1 MFSSLIKNL
10 SILKKFLFINLLIFI
25 FIGTLTIIYLN
36 YVQPNLIKKKTSL
49 QIEVINNTINN
60 LNRLNIEFEKNEV
73 KKFLLSTRFL
83 FQNLDRV
90 IFFNES
96 FHSTFLT
103 CVFNISVPENQTS
116 AFTISASD
124 PDGDSLTYSLSGTD
138 SALLSVSSSGV
149 VTFDTAPDYENP
161 SDSNADNVYGVTA
174 TVSDGSLTDSESFMI
189 TVTNDTSDDVT
200 TEGYDGTLVAAGP
213 VQGATICIQV
223 NTGTCTGAQ
232 FTTTS
237 AQDGTFS
244 LTVDSGTTGVLR
256 GEGGFDPVTNL
267 QFGEGDSLALGQP
280 VTDQNV
286 VISAISEIMNEYN
299 STDYDSFKTKLGIDP
314 SFMIRFDNPFSNL
327 DNAANN
333 KAAVINTQLV
343 VLGKVLEAIHTTT
356 SGSVGNRVSDA
367 IINRSTT
374 ETSLGDTTFI
384 KDLLTNYDADFSPS
398 SQQLIDLS
406 SGISAYM
413 QKINANSS
421 NSHSHFMQVGV
432 SELKT
437 LMSAVMDGTASSTE
451 LDKLVFNTIDWIN
464 DDTSWSGG
472 TITDNESNLNSMNY
486 TLTNNGSSNY
496 IVDNINPSDTEFIIY
511 VKEGDVIKFE
521 ATTAVTSGHPF
532 KMSTV
537 QNATTS
543 DSGEIGT
550 AEGWNQDTM
559 TLTVSS
565 STPETLYPYCD
576 FHSGMYSQGKIVKVS
591 SYTQS
596 NIDITSATGALQV
609 KGTVATG
616 PFKGASGYTY
626 KVYLNSQGGTEHT
639 HTFHEYPGLTFY
651 MPSDQG
657 YHGSET
663 SSSDAPFKAKSHYAG
678 DDNVSED
685 Y

>member
-1 MFSSLIKNL
+1 MNTLNRVV
-10 SILKKFLFINLLIFI
+10 LLISI
-25 FIGTLTIIYLN
+25 FVIASCGGGGGGGGSEDSYNSPPPNSAPTI
-36 YVQPNLIKKKTSL
+36 T
-49 QIEVINNTINN
+49 NTV
-60 LNRLNIEFEKNEV
+60 L
-73 KKFLLSTRFL
+73 
-83 FQNLDRV
+83 
-90 IFFNES
+90 
-96 FHSTFLT
+96 
-103 CVFNISVPENQTS
+103 NISVVENQIS
-116 AFTISASD
+116 AFTVSASD
-124 PDGDSLTYSLSGTD
+124 PDGNTITYSLTGTD
-138 SALLSVSSSGV
+138 SNLFGITMEGV
-149 VTFDTAPDYENP
+149 VTFNNAPDFENP
-161 SDSNADNVYGVTA
+161 SDSNSDNVYEITA
-174 TVSDGSLTDSESFMI
+174 NVSDGSLSDSADFMI
-189 TVTNDTSDDVT
+189 TVTNDTSDDST
-200 TEGYDGTLVAAGP
+200 TEGFNGTIAAAGP
-213 VQGATICIQV
+213 VQGATICIEV
-223 NTGTCTGAQ
+223 NAGTCTGAQ

-286 VISAISEIMNEYN
+286 VISVISEFMNEGTTTNYN
-299 STDYDSFKTKLGIDP
+299 AYKTSLGIDS

-333 KAAVINTQLV
+333 KAAVVNTQLF
-343 VLGKVLEAIHTTT
+343 VLGKVLESIHTIN
-356 SGSVGNRVSDA
+356 SGSGARFKVSNA
-367 IINRSTT
+367 ILARSGT

-384 KDLLTNYDADFSPS
+384 KDLLTNYDAEFSPS

-432 SELKT
+432 SELST
-437 LMSAVMDGTASSTE
+437 LMSAVMSGTATSTE

-464 DDTSWSGG
+464 EDTAWSGG
-472 TITDNESNLNSMNY
+472 TITDNESKLNEMFY
-486 TLTNNGSSNY
+486 TLSNNGSANY
-496 IVDNINPSDTEFIIY
+496 VVDNINPSDTEFIIY

-521 ATTAVTSGHPF
+521 AATTVTSNHPF

-537 QNATTS
+537 QNATSS

-565 STPETLYPYCD
+565 STPETIYPYCD
-576 FHSGMYSQGKIVKVS
+576 FHSGMYSRGKIVKVS
-591 SYTQS
+591 SFTQS
-596 NIDITSATGALQV
+596 NIDVTSATGALQV

-626 KVYLNSQGGTEHT
+626 KVYLNSQGGSEHT
-639 HTFHEYPGLTFY
+639 HTFHEYPGITFY
-651 MPSDQG
+651 MPADQG
-657 YHGSET
+657 YHGSES
-663 SSSDAPFKAKSHYAG
+663 SSSDTPFKAKSHYTSSSS
-678 DDNVSED
+678 DDTTSDN

>member
-1 MFSSLIKNL
+1 M
-10 SILKKFLFINLLIFI
+10 
-25 FIGTLTIIYLN
+25 
-36 YVQPNLIKKKTSL
+36 
-49 QIEVINNTINN
+49 NT
-60 LNRLNIEFEKNEV
+60 LNRV
-73 KKFLLSTRFL
+73 VLLVSF
-83 FQNLDRV
+83 FV
-90 IFFNES
+90 IASCGGGGGGGGYGDSYTPPAQTNGAP
-96 FHSTFLT
+96 TIT
-103 CVFNISVPENQTS
+103 NTVFNISVQENQTS

-138 SALLSVSSSGV
+138 SALFSVSSSGV
-149 VTFDTAPDYENP
+149 VTFNTAPDYENP
-161 SDSNADNVYGVTA
+161 SDSNSDNVYGVTA

-213 VQGATICIQV
+213 VQGATVCIQV

-244 LTVDSGTTGVLR
+244 LTVDSGTSGVLR

-267 QFGEGDSLALGQP
+267 QFGEGDSFALGQP

-299 STDYDSFKTKLGIDP
+299 STDYDAFKTKLGIDP

-367 IINRSTT
+367 IINKSTT

-421 NSHSHFMQVGV
+421 NSHSHFMQVGM
-432 SELKT
+432 SELST
-437 LMSAVMDGTASSTE
+437 LMSAVMSGTASSTE

-464 DDTSWSGG
+464 DDTSWNGG
-472 TITDNESNLNSMNY
+472 TITDNESNLNEMNY
-486 TLTNNGSSNY
+486 TLSNNGSSNY
-496 IVDNINPSDTEFIIY
+496 VVDNINPSNTEFIIY

-537 QNATTS
+537 QNATSS
-543 DSGEIGT
+543 DSGQIGA

-591 SYTQS
+591 SYTQA
-596 NIDITSATGALQV
+596 NIDITSVTSALQV

-626 KVYLNSQGGTEHT
+626 KVYLNSQGGSEHT

-651 MPSDQG
+651 MPADQG

-663 SSSDAPFKAKSHYAG
+663 SSTDTPFKAKSHYATTG
-678 DDNVSED
+678 DDSISD
-685 Y
+685 GY

>member
-1 MFSSLIKNL
+1 M
-10 SILKKFLFINLLIFI
+10 
-25 FIGTLTIIYLN
+25 
-36 YVQPNLIKKKTSL
+36 
-49 QIEVINNTINN
+49 NT
-60 LNRLNIEFEKNEV
+60 LNRV
-73 KKFLLSTRFL
+73 VLLVSF
-83 FQNLDRV
+83 FV
-90 IFFNES
+90 IASCGGGGGGGGSEDSYTPPAQTNGAP
-96 FHSTFLT
+96 TIT
-103 CVFNISVPENQTS
+103 NTVFNISVQENQTS

-124 PDGDSLTYSLSGTD
+124 PDGDSLTYSLSGSD

-149 VTFDTAPDYENP
+149 VTFNTAPDYENP
-161 SDSNADNVYGVTA
+161 SDSNADNVYEVTA
-174 TVSDGSLTDSESFMI
+174 TVSDGSLTDSESFMV

-213 VQGATICIQV
+213 VQGATVCIQV

-286 VISAISEIMNEYN
+286 IISAISEIMNEYN

-343 VLGKVLEAIHTTT
+343 VLNKVLEAIHTIS
-356 SGSVGNRVSDA
+356 SGSVGNRVADA
-367 IINRSTT
+367 IVGRSTT

-384 KDLLTNYDADFSPS
+384 KDLLTNYDTEFTPS

-413 QKINANSS
+413 QKINADSS
-421 NSHSHFMQVGV
+421 NSHSHFLQVGL
-432 SELKT
+432 SELSS
-437 LMSAVMDGTASSTE
+437 LMSAVMSGTATSTE

-464 DDTSWSGG
+464 EDTAWSGG
-472 TITDNESNLNSMNY
+472 TITDNESNLNEMNY
-486 TLTNNGSSNY
+486 TLSNNGSSNY
-496 IVDNINPSDTEFIIY
+496 VVDNINPSDTEFIIY

-537 QNATTS
+537 QNATSS
-543 DSGEIGT
+543 DSGQIGT
-550 AEGWNQDTM
+550 SEGWNQDTM

-591 SYTQS
+591 SYTQA
-596 NIDITSATGALQV
+596 NIDITSVTGALQV

-626 KVYLNSQGGTEHT
+626 KVYLNSQGGSEHT
-639 HTFHEYPGLTFY
+639 HTFHEYPGITFY
-651 MPSDQG
+651 MPADQG
-657 YHGSET
+657 YHGSES
-663 SSSDAPFKAKSHYAG
+663 SSSDTPFKAKSHYTSSSS
-678 DDNVSED
+678 DDTTSDN

>member
-1 MFSSLIKNL
+1 M
-10 SILKKFLFINLLIFI
+10 
-25 FIGTLTIIYLN
+25 
-36 YVQPNLIKKKTSL
+36 
-49 QIEVINNTINN
+49 NT
-60 LNRLNIEFEKNEV
+60 LNRV
-73 KKFLLSTRFL
+73 VLLVSF
-83 FQNLDRV
+83 FV
-90 IFFNES
+90 IASCGGGGGGGGYEDPYTPPAQTNGAP
-96 FHSTFLT
+96 TIT
-103 CVFNISVPENQTS
+103 NTVFNISVQENQTS

-138 SALLSVSSSGV
+138 SALFSVSSSGV
-149 VTFDTAPDYENP
+149 VTFNTAPDYENP
-161 SDSNADNVYGVTA
+161 SDSNSDNVYGVTA

-213 VQGATICIQV
+213 VQGATVCIQV

-267 QFGEGDSLALGQP
+267 QFGEGDSFALGQP

-299 STDYDSFKTKLGIDP
+299 STDYDAFKTKLGIDP

-367 IINRSTT
+367 IINKSTT

-421 NSHSHFMQVGV
+421 NSHSHFMQVGM
-432 SELKT
+432 SELST
-437 LMSAVMDGTASSTE
+437 LMSAVMSGTASSTE

-464 DDTSWSGG
+464 DDTSWNGG
-472 TITDNESNLNSMNY
+472 TITDNESNLNEMNY
-486 TLTNNGSSNY
+486 TLSNNGSSNY
-496 IVDNINPSDTEFIIY
+496 VVDNINPSNTEFIIY

-537 QNATTS
+537 QNATSS
-543 DSGEIGT
+543 DSGQIGA

-591 SYTQS
+591 SYTQA
-596 NIDITSATGALQV
+596 NIDITSVTSALQV

-626 KVYLNSQGGTEHT
+626 KVYLNSQGGSEHT

-651 MPSDQG
+651 MPADQG

-663 SSSDAPFKAKSHYAG
+663 SSTDTPFKAKSHYATTG
-678 DDNVSED
+678 DDSISD
-685 Y
+685 GY

>member
-1 MFSSLIKNL
+1 MNTLNRVVL
-10 SILKKFLFINLLIFI
+10 LTSIFVIASC
-25 FIGTLTIIYLN
+25 GGGGGGGGGDDYT
-36 YVQPNLIKKKTSL
+36 PPPTSNTGPE
-49 QIEVINNTINN
+49 ITNNT
-60 LNRLNIEFEKNEV
+60 
-73 KKFLLSTRFL
+73 
-83 FQNLDRV
+83 
-90 IFFNES
+90 
-96 FHSTFLT
+96 
-103 CVFNISVPENQTS
+103 FNISVQENQTS
-116 AFTISASD
+116 AFQILARD
-124 PDGDSLTYSLSGTD
+124 YDGDTLTYSLTGTD
-138 SALLSVSSSGV
+138 SALMSVSNSGT
-149 VTFDTAPDYENP
+149 VTFNSAPDFENP
-161 SDSNADNVYGVTA
+161 SDANADNVYLVTA
-174 TVSDGSLTDSESFMI
+174 NVSDGSASTSADFSV
-189 TVTNDTSDDVT
+189 TVTNDPSDDT
-200 TEGYDGTLVAAGP
+200 PSSSSFDGTFVAAGP
-213 VQGATICIQV
+213 VQGATVCIQI
-223 NTGTCTGAQ
+223 NTGNCTGAE

-286 VISAISEIMNEYN
+286 VISAISQLMNEDN
-299 STDYDSFKTKLGIDP
+299 STDYDTFKTKLGIDT
-314 SFMIRFDNPFSNL
+314 SFMVRFDNPFSNL
-327 DNAANN
+327 NNTANN
-333 KAAVINTQLV
+333 KAAVVNTQLV
-343 VLGKVLEAIHTTT
+343 VLSEILENIHTIST
-356 SGSVGNRVSDA
+356 GSIGNKVADA
-367 IINRSTT
+367 ITGKSTT

-384 KDLLTNYDADFSPS
+384 KDLLTNYDSDFSPS

-406 SGISAYM
+406 SGISAFM

-421 NSHSHFMQVGV
+421 NNSHSHFMQVGV

-437 LMSAVMDGTASSTE
+437 LMNSVMDGTASSTE

-464 DDTSWSGG
+464 NDTAWSGG
-472 TITDNESNLNSMNY
+472 TISDNESYLNLMTYS
-486 TLTNNGSSNY
+486 LSNNGSVNY
-496 IVDNINPSDTEFIIY
+496 VVDNVNPSNTEFIIY

-521 ATTAVTSGHPF
+521 ASNSVTSGHPF

-537 QNATTS
+537 QNATST
-543 DSGEIGT
+543 DSGQIGT
-550 AEGWNQDTM
+550 SEGWNQDTM

-591 SYTQS
+591 SYTQAD
-596 NIDITSATGALQV
+596 IDITNVSSALQV

-626 KVYLNSQGGTEHT
+626 KVYLSSQGGSEHT

-651 MPSDQG
+651 MPADQG

-663 SSSDAPFKAKSHYAG
+663 SSTDSPFKAKSHYATTG
-678 DDNVSED
+678 DDGISDD

>member
-1 MFSSLIKNL
+1 MNTLNRVVLLSS
-10 SILKKFLFINLLIFI
+10 IFI
-25 FIGTLTIIYLN
+25 IASCGGGGGGGGGSDYSPPPTPSNSAPTITN
-36 YVQPNLIKKKTSL
+36 S
-49 QIEVINNTINN
+49 
-60 LNRLNIEFEKNEV
+60 
-73 KKFLLSTRFL
+73 
-83 FQNLDRV
+83 
-90 IFFNES
+90 
-96 FHSTFLT
+96 
-103 CVFNISVPENQTS
+103 VFSISVQENQTS

-124 PDGDSLTYSLSGTD
+124 PDGDSLTYSISGTD
-138 SALLSVSSSGV
+138 SALLSVSTSGV
-149 VTFDTAPDYENP
+149 VTFNSAPDFENP
-161 SDSNADNVYGVTA
+161 SDSNADNIYMITA
-174 TVSDGSLTDSESFMI
+174 TVSDGSLTDSEDFTV
-189 TVTNDTSDDVT
+189 TVTNDTSDDAPT
-200 TEGYDGTLVAAGP
+200 STSFDGTLVASGP
-213 VQGATICIQV
+213 VQGATVCIQV
-223 NTGTCTGAQ
+223 NTGTCTGAEL
-232 FTTTS
+232 TTTS

-280 VTDQNV
+280 VTDQNI
-286 VISAISEIMNEYN
+286 VISPISEIMNEDN
-299 STDYDSFKTKLGIDP
+299 NTDYDTFKSKLGIDP

-327 DNAANN
+327 DNAASN
-333 KAAVINTQLV
+333 KAAVVNTQLV

-356 SGSVGNRVSDA
+356 TGSVGNRVADA
-367 IINRSTT
+367 ITGRSTA

-384 KDLLTNYDADFSPS
+384 KDLLTNYDTDFSPS

-432 SELKT
+432 SELAV
-437 LMSAVMDGTASSTE
+437 LMDSVMDGTASSTE

-464 DDTSWSGG
+464 DDTAWSGG
-472 TITDNESNLNSMNY
+472 TITDNESYLNVMTYS
-486 TLTNNGSSNY
+486 LSNNGSSNY
-496 IVDNINPSDTEFIIY
+496 IVDSINPSNTEFIIY
-511 VKEGDVIKFE
+511 VKEGDVIEFE
-521 ATTAVTSGHPF
+521 ASSSVTSGHPF

-537 QNATTS
+537 QNATST
-543 DSGEIGT
+543 DSGQIGT
-550 AEGWNQDTM
+550 SEGWNQDTM

-565 STPETLYPYCD
+565 ATPDTLYPYCD

-596 NIDITSATGALQV
+596 DLDITNASGALQV

-626 KVYLNSQGGTEHT
+626 KVYLNSQGGSEHT

-651 MPSDQG
+651 MPADQG

-663 SSSDAPFKAKSHYAG
+663 SSIDTPFKAKSHYATSGGG
-678 DDNVSED
+678 DIGDG

>member
-1 MFSSLIKNL
+1 MNTLNRVALLVSIFVIASCGGGGGGGSSEDPYTPPAPSN
-10 SILKKFLFINLLIFI
+10 SAP
-25 FIGTLTIIYLN
+25 TI
-36 YVQPNLIKKKTSL
+36 T
-49 QIEVINNTINN
+49 NTI
-60 LNRLNIEFEKNEV
+60 
-73 KKFLLSTRFL
+73 
-83 FQNLDRV
+83 
-90 IFFNES
+90 
-96 FHSTFLT
+96 
-103 CVFNISVPENQTS
+103 FNISVAENQTS

-124 PDGDSLTYSLSGTD
+124 SDGDTLTFSLSGSD
-138 SALLSVSSSGV
+138 SALMSVSSSGV
-149 VTFDTAPDYENP
+149 VTFNTAPDYENP
-161 SDSNADNVYGVTA
+161 SDSNADNIYEVTA
-174 TVSDGSLTDSESFMI
+174 TVSDGSLTDSENFMI
-189 TVTNDTSDDVT
+189 TVTNDTSDDAS
-200 TEGYDGTLVAAGP
+200 TEGFNGTLVAAGP
-213 VQGATICIQV
+213 VQGATVCIQV
-223 NTGTCTGAQ
+223 NTGNCTGAQ
-232 FTTTS
+232 YTTTT

-286 VISAISEIMNEYN
+286 VISTISEIMNEDN
-299 STDYDSFKTKLGIDP
+299 STDYDTFKTKLGIDS

-343 VLGKVLEAIHTTT
+343 VLSEVLEDIHTI
-356 SGSVGNRVSDA
+356 SNGSIGNRVADA
-367 IINRSTT
+367 IVGRSTT

-384 KDLLTNYDADFSPS
+384 KDLLTNYDTEFTPS

-421 NSHSHFMQVGV
+421 NSHSHFLQVGV
-432 SELKT
+432 SELSN
-437 LMSAVMDGTASSTE
+437 LMSAVMNGTATSTE

-472 TITDNESNLNSMNY
+472 TITDNESNLNAMNY
-486 TLTNNGSSNY
+486 TLSNNGSSNY
-496 IVDNINPSDTEFIIY
+496 VVDNINPSNTEFIIY

-591 SYTQS
+591 SYTQA
-596 NIDITSATGALQV
+596 NIDITSVTSALQV
-609 KGTVATG
+609 KGTIATG

-626 KVYLNSQGGTEHT
+626 KVYLNSQGGSEHT

-651 MPSDQG
+651 MPADQG

-663 SSSDAPFKAKSHYAG
+663 SSTDTPFKAKSHYATSG
-678 DDNVSED
+678 DDSISDD

>member
-1 MFSSLIKNL
+1 M
-10 SILKKFLFINLLIFI
+10 
-25 FIGTLTIIYLN
+25 
-36 YVQPNLIKKKTSL
+36 
-49 QIEVINNTINN
+49 NT
-60 LNRLNIEFEKNEV
+60 LNRV
-73 KKFLLSTRFL
+73 VLLVSF
-83 FQNLDRV
+83 FV
-90 IFFNES
+90 IASCGGGGGGGGYGDSYTPPAQTNGAP
-96 FHSTFLT
+96 TIT
-103 CVFNISVPENQTS
+103 NTVFNISVQENQTS

-149 VTFDTAPDYENP
+149 VTFNTAPDYENP
-161 SDSNADNVYGVTA
+161 SDSNSDNVYGVTA

-213 VQGATICIQV
+213 VQGATVCIQV

-237 AQDGTFS
+237 TQDGTFS

-267 QFGEGDSLALGQP
+267 QFDEGDSFALGQP

-299 STDYDSFKTKLGIDP
+299 STDYDAFKTKLGIDP

-367 IINRSTT
+367 IINKSTT

-421 NSHSHFMQVGV
+421 NSHSHFMQVGM
-432 SELKT
+432 SELST
-437 LMSAVMDGTASSTE
+437 LMSAVMSGTASSTE

-464 DDTSWSGG
+464 DDTSWNGG
-472 TITDNESNLNSMNY
+472 TITDNESNLNEMNY
-486 TLTNNGSSNY
+486 TLSNNGTSNY
-496 IVDNINPSDTEFIIY
+496 VVDNINPSNTEFIIY

-537 QNATTS
+537 QNATSS
-543 DSGEIGT
+543 DSGQIGA

-591 SYTQS
+591 SYTQA
-596 NIDITSATGALQV
+596 NIDITSVTSALQV

-626 KVYLNSQGGTEHT
+626 KVYLNSQGGSEHT

-651 MPSDQG
+651 MPADQG

-663 SSSDAPFKAKSHYAG
+663 SLSLIHI
-678 DDNVSED
+678 
-685 Y
+685 

>member
-1 MFSSLIKNL
+1 M
-10 SILKKFLFINLLIFI
+10 
-25 FIGTLTIIYLN
+25 
-36 YVQPNLIKKKTSL
+36 
-49 QIEVINNTINN
+49 NT
-60 LNRLNIEFEKNEV
+60 LNRV
-73 KKFLLSTRFL
+73 VLLTSF
-83 FQNLDRV
+83 FV
-90 IFFNES
+90 IASCGGGGGGGGGSEDPYSPPAPTNS
-96 FHSTFLT
+96 APTIT
-103 CVFNISVPENQTS
+103 NTVFNISVAENQTS

-124 PDGDSLTYSLSGTD
+124 SDGDTLTYSLSGTD
-138 SALLSVSSSGV
+138 SALMSVSSSGV
-149 VTFDTAPDYENP
+149 VTFDTAPDFENP
-161 SDSNADNVYGVTA
+161 SDSNADNVYEVTA
-174 TVSDGSLTDSESFMI
+174 TVSDGSLTDSENFMV

-200 TEGYDGTLVAAGP
+200 TEGFNGTLIAAGP

-223 NTGTCTGAQ
+223 NTGNCTGAQ
-232 FTTTS
+232 FTTTT

-267 QFGEGDSLALGQP
+267 QFSEGDSLALGQP
-280 VTDQNV
+280 VTDQSV
-286 VISAISEIMNEYN
+286 VISAISQLMNEDN

-343 VLGKVLEAIHTTT
+343 VLGEILEEIHTVST
-356 SGSVGNRVSDA
+356 GSLGNRVADA
-367 IINRSTT
+367 IIGRSTT

-384 KDLLTNYDADFSPS
+384 KDLLTNYDTEFTPS

-406 SGISAYM
+406 SGISAYL

-421 NSHSHFMQVGV
+421 NSHSHFLQVGV

-437 LMSAVMDGTASSTE
+437 LMSAVMDGTASSNE

-472 TITDNESNLNSMNY
+472 TITDNETNLNAMNY

-537 QNATTS
+537 QNATST

-565 STPETLYPYCD
+565 STPDTLYPYCD

-591 SYTQS
+591 SYTQA
-596 NIDITSATGALQV
+596 NIDITSVTSALQV

-626 KVYLNSQGGTEHT
+626 KVYLNSQGGSEHT

-651 MPSDQG
+651 MPADQG

-663 SSSDAPFKAKSHYAG
+663 SSTDTPFKAKSHYSTTG
-678 DDNVSED
+678 DDSISDD

>member
-1 MFSSLIKNL
+1 M
-10 SILKKFLFINLLIFI
+10 
-25 FIGTLTIIYLN
+25 
-36 YVQPNLIKKKTSL
+36 
-49 QIEVINNTINN
+49 NT
-60 LNRLNIEFEKNEV
+60 LNRV
-73 KKFLLSTRFL
+73 VLLVSF
-83 FQNLDRV
+83 FV
-90 IFFNES
+90 IASCGGGGGGGGSEDSYTPPAQTNS
-96 FHSTFLT
+96 APTIT
-103 CVFNISVPENQTS
+103 NTVFNISVQENQTS

-149 VTFDTAPDYENP
+149 VTFNTAPDYENP

-286 VISAISEIMNEYN
+286 VISVISEFMNEGTTSN
-299 STDYDSFKTKLGIDP
+299 YDAYKTSLGIDP
-314 SFMIRFDNPFSNL
+314 SFMIRFDNPFSDLN
-327 DNAANN
+327 NAANN
-333 KAAVINTQLV
+333 KAAVVNTQLF
-343 VLGKVLEAIHTTT
+343 VLGKVLESIHTID
-356 SGSVGNRVSDA
+356 SGSGARFKVSNA
-367 IINRSTT
+367 ILARSGT

-384 KDLLTNYDADFSPS
+384 KDLLTNYDTEFSPS

-421 NSHSHFMQVGV
+421 NSHSHFLQVGV
-432 SELKT
+432 SELSS
-437 LMSAVMDGTASSTE
+437 LMSAVMSGTATSTE

-464 DDTSWSGG
+464 DDTSWNGG
-472 TITDNESNLNSMNY
+472 AITDNESNLNEMNY
-486 TLTNNGSSNY
+486 TLSNNGSSNY
-496 IVDNINPSDTEFIIY
+496 VVDNINPSNTEFIIY

-537 QNATTS
+537 QNATSS
-543 DSGEIGT
+543 DSGQIGT

-591 SYTQS
+591 SYTQA
-596 NIDITSATGALQV
+596 NIDITGVTSALQV

-626 KVYLNSQGGTEHT
+626 KVYLNSQSGSEHT

-651 MPSDQG
+651 MPADQG

-663 SSSDAPFKAKSHYAG
+663 SSTDTPFKAKSHYATTG
-678 DDNVSED
+678 DDSISDD

>member
-1 MFSSLIKNL
+1 M
-10 SILKKFLFINLLIFI
+10 
-25 FIGTLTIIYLN
+25 
-36 YVQPNLIKKKTSL
+36 
-49 QIEVINNTINN
+49 NT
-60 LNRLNIEFEKNEV
+60 LNRV
-73 KKFLLSTRFL
+73 VLLVSF
-83 FQNLDRV
+83 FV
-90 IFFNES
+90 IASCGGGGGGGGSEDPYTPPAPTNS
-96 FHSTFLT
+96 APTIT
-103 CVFNISVPENQTS
+103 NTVFNISVAENQTS

-124 PDGDSLTYSLSGTD
+124 SDGDTLSYSLSGTD
-138 SALLSVSSSGV
+138 SALMSVSSSGV
-149 VTFDTAPDYENP
+149 VTFNTAPDFENP
-161 SDSNADNVYGVTA
+161 SDSNADNVYEVTA
-174 TVSDGSLTDSESFMI
+174 TVSDGSLTDSENFMV

-200 TEGYDGTLVAAGP
+200 TEGFNGTLVAAGP
-213 VQGATICIQV
+213 VQGATVCIQV
-223 NTGTCTGAQ
+223 NTGNCTGAQ
-232 FTTTS
+232 YTTTT

-280 VTDQNV
+280 VTDQSV
-286 VISAISEIMNEYN
+286 VISAISQLMNEDN
-299 STDYDSFKTKLGIDP
+299 STDYDSFKTKLGIDS

-327 DNAANN
+327 DNSANN

-343 VLGKVLEAIHTTT
+343 VLGEILEEIHTVST
-356 SGSVGNRVSDA
+356 GSLGNRVADA
-367 IINRSTT
+367 IIGRSTT

-384 KDLLTNYDADFSPS
+384 KDLLTNYDTEFTPS

-421 NSHSHFMQVGV
+421 NSHSHFLQVGV

-565 STPETLYPYCD
+565 STPETIYPYCD
-576 FHSGMYSQGKIVKVS
+576 FHSGMYSQGKIVKVT
-591 SYTQS
+591 SYTQAD
-596 NIDITSATGALQV
+596 IDITSVTSALQV

-626 KVYLNSQGGTEHT
+626 KVYLNSQGGSEHT

-651 MPSDQG
+651 MPADQG

-663 SSSDAPFKAKSHYAG
+663 SSSDTPFKAKSHYATSG
-678 DDNVSED
+678 DDSISD
-685 Y
+685 SY

>member
-1 MFSSLIKNL
+1 M
-10 SILKKFLFINLLIFI
+10 
-25 FIGTLTIIYLN
+25 
-36 YVQPNLIKKKTSL
+36 
-49 QIEVINNTINN
+49 NT
-60 LNRLNIEFEKNEV
+60 LNRVI
-73 KKFLLSTRFL
+73 LLFSIF
-83 FQNLDRV
+83 V
-90 IFFNES
+90 IASCGGGGGGGGGSEDSYNS
-96 FHSTFLT
+96 PPPNSAPTITNTVL
-103 CVFNISVPENQTS
+103 NISVVENQTS
-116 AFTISASD
+116 AFTVSASD
-124 PDGDSLTYSLSGTD
+124 PDGNTITYSLTGTD
-138 SALLSVSSSGV
+138 SNLFGITMEGV
-149 VTFDTAPDYENP
+149 VTFNNAPDFENP
-161 SDSNADNVYGVTA
+161 SDSNSDNVYEITA
-174 TVSDGSLTDSESFMI
+174 NVSDGSLSDSADFMI
-189 TVTNDTSDDVT
+189 TVTNDTSDDST
-200 TEGYDGTLVAAGP
+200 TEGFNGTIAAAGP
-213 VQGATICIQV
+213 VQGATICIEV
-223 NTGTCTGAQ
+223 NAGNCTGAQ

-267 QFGEGDSLALGQP
+267 QFGEGESLALGQP

-286 VISAISEIMNEYN
+286 VISVISEFMNEG
-299 STDYDSFKTKLGIDP
+299 STTNYDAYKTSLGIDS

-333 KAAVINTQLV
+333 KAAVVNTQLF
-343 VLGKVLEAIHTTT
+343 VLGKVLESIHTIN
-356 SGSVGNRVSDA
+356 SGSGARSKVSNA
-367 IINRSTT
+367 ILARSGT

-384 KDLLTNYDADFSPS
+384 KDLLTNYDAEFSPS

-432 SELKT
+432 SELST
-437 LMSAVMDGTASSTE
+437 LMSAVMSGTATSTE

-464 DDTSWSGG
+464 EDTAWSGG
-472 TITDNESNLNSMNY
+472 AITDNESKLNEMFY
-486 TLTNNGSSNY
+486 TLSNNGSANY
-496 IVDNINPSDTEFIIY
+496 VVDNINPSDTEFIIY

-521 ATTAVTSGHPF
+521 AATTVTSNHPF

-537 QNATTS
+537 QNATSS

-565 STPETLYPYCD
+565 STPETIYPYCD
-576 FHSGMYSQGKIVKVS
+576 FHSGMYSRGKIVKVS
-591 SYTQS
+591 SFTQS
-596 NIDITSATGALQV
+596 NIDVTSATGALQV

-626 KVYLNSQGGTEHT
+626 KVYLNSQGGSEHT
-639 HTFHEYPGLTFY
+639 HTFYEYPGITFY
-651 MPSDQG
+651 MPADQG
-657 YHGSET
+657 YHGSES
-663 SSSDAPFKAKSHYAG
+663 SSSDTPFKAKSHYTSSSS
-678 DDNVSED
+678 DDTTSDN

>member
-1 MFSSLIKNL
+1 MN
-10 SILKKFLFINLLIFI
+10 
-25 FIGTLTIIYLN
+25 GA
-36 YVQPNLIKKKTSL
+36 PNITNTS
-49 QIEVINNTINN
+49 
-60 LNRLNIEFEKNEV
+60 F
-73 KKFLLSTRFL
+73 
-83 FQNLDRV
+83 D
-90 IFFNES
+90 
-96 FHSTFLT
+96 
-103 CVFNISVPENQTS
+103 ISVQENQTT
-116 AFTISASD
+116 AFTVTASD
-124 PDGDSLTYSLSGTD
+124 PDGDTITFSLSGTD
-138 SALLSVSSSGV
+138 ASLLSITSSGV
-149 VTFDTAPDYENP
+149 VTFNSAPDYEAP
-161 SDSNADNVYGVTA
+161 SDANGDNVYEISA
-174 TVSDGSLTDSESFMI
+174 TVSDGSLTDSENFRI

-200 TEGYDGTLVAAGP
+200 AEGYNGTAVGAGP
-213 VQGATICIQV
+213 IQGATICIEV
-223 NTGTCTGAQ
+223 NAGTCSGAQ

-237 AQDGTFS
+237 SQDGTFS

-286 VISAISEIMNEYN
+286 VISVISEFMNEGTTTNYN
-299 STDYDSFKTKLGIDP
+299 AYKTSLGIDS

-327 DNAANN
+327 DNAVYN
-333 KAAVINTQLV
+333 KVAVINTQLA
-343 VLGKVLEAIHTTT
+343 VLGKVLEAIHTINEG
-356 SGSVGNRVSDA
+356 SGARSKVSNA
-367 IINRSTT
+367 ILARSGT

-384 KDLLTNYDADFSPS
+384 KDFLTNYDSDFSPS

-421 NSHSHFMQVGV
+421 NSHSYFLQVGV
-432 SELKT
+432 SELAT
-437 LMSAVMDGTASSTE
+437 LMSAVMSGTASSTE

-464 DDTSWSGG
+464 EDTAWSGG
-472 TITDNESNLNSMNY
+472 TITDNESKLNQMNY
-486 TLTNNGSSNY
+486 NLSNNGSSNY
-496 IVDNINPSDTEFIIY
+496 VVDNINPSDTEFIIY

-537 QNATTS
+537 QNATSS
-543 DSGEIGT
+543 DSGQIGT

-626 KVYLNSQGGTEHT
+626 KVYLNSQGGSEHT

-651 MPSDQG
+651 MPADQG

-678 DDNVSED
+678 DDNISED

>member
-1 MFSSLIKNL
+1 M
-10 SILKKFLFINLLIFI
+10 
-25 FIGTLTIIYLN
+25 
-36 YVQPNLIKKKTSL
+36 
-49 QIEVINNTINN
+49 NTFN
-60 LNRLNIEFEKNEV
+60 
-73 KKFLLSTRFL
+73 
-83 FQNLDRV
+83 RV
-90 IFFNES
+90 IVLAVS
-96 FHSTFLT
+96 FIVVSCGGGGGGGGGSDYQQPAPPANNAPMITNSST
-103 CVFNISVPENQTS
+103 NYSVVENQTS
-116 AFTISASD
+116 AFTVTASD
-124 PDGDSLTYSLSGTD
+124 SDGDTLTYTLSGND
-138 SALLSVSSSGV
+138 SEDFSITTGGV
-149 VTFDTAPDYENP
+149 VTFTVAPDYENP
-161 SDSNADNVYGVTA
+161 ADADTNNVYEITA
-174 TVSDGSLTDSESFMI
+174 NVSDGSLSDSKNFTV

-200 TEGYDGTLVAAGP
+200 TEGFNGTLVAAGP
-213 VQGATICIQV
+213 VQGATVCIQV
-223 NTGTCTGAQ
+223 NTGNCTGAQ
-232 FTTTS
+232 YTTTT

-280 VTDQNV
+280 VTDQNL
-286 VISAISEIMNEYN
+286 VISAISQLMNEDN

-327 DNAANN
+327 DNAAYN

-343 VLGKVLEAIHTTT
+343 ILGEVLEEIHTI
-356 SGSVGNRVSDA
+356 SNGSIGNKVADA
-367 IINRSTT
+367 VIGRSTT

-384 KDLLTNYDADFSPS
+384 KDLLTNYDSDFSPS

-413 QKINANSS
+413 QKVNANSS
-421 NSHSHFMQVGV
+421 NSHSHFLQVGV
-432 SELKT
+432 SELKN
-437 LMSAVMDGTASSTE
+437 LMSSVMSGTASSTE

-464 DDTSWSGG
+464 EDTSWNGG
-472 TITDNESNLNSMNY
+472 SISDNESNLSSISY
-486 TLTNNGSSNY
+486 TLSNNGSANY
-496 IVDNINPSDTEFIIY
+496 IVDSINPSDTEFIIY

-521 ATTAVTSGHPF
+521 ATTSVTSNHPF

-537 QNATTS
+537 QNATNG
-543 DSGEIGT
+543 DSGQIGT

-565 STPETLYPYCD
+565 STPETIYPYCD
-576 FHSGMYSQGKIVKVS
+576 FHSGMYSQGKIVKVT
-591 SYTQS
+591 SYTQA
-596 NIDITSATGALQV
+596 NIDITSVTSALQV

-626 KVYLNSQGGTEHT
+626 KVYLNSQGGSEHT

-651 MPSDQG
+651 MPADQG

-663 SSSDAPFKAKSHYAG
+663 SSTDTPFKAKSHYATTG
-678 DDNVSED
+678 DDSISDD

>member
-1 MFSSLIKNL
+1 M
-10 SILKKFLFINLLIFI
+10 
-25 FIGTLTIIYLN
+25 
-36 YVQPNLIKKKTSL
+36 
-49 QIEVINNTINN
+49 NT
-60 LNRLNIEFEKNEV
+60 LNRV
-73 KKFLLSTRFL
+73 VLLVSF
-83 FQNLDRV
+83 FV
-90 IFFNES
+90 IASCGGGGGGGGSEDSYTPPAQTNGAP
-96 FHSTFLT
+96 TIT
-103 CVFNISVPENQTS
+103 NTVFNISVQENQTS

-138 SALLSVSSSGV
+138 SALFSVSSSGV
-149 VTFDTAPDYENP
+149 VTFNTAPDYENP

-213 VQGATICIQV
+213 VQGATVCIQV

-286 VISAISEIMNEYN
+286 VISAISEIMNEDN
-299 STDYDSFKTKLGIDP
+299 NTDYDTFKTKLGIDP

-327 DNAANN
+327 DNAASN
-333 KAAVINTQLV
+333 KVAVINTQLS
-343 VLGKVLEAIHTTT
+343 VLGKVLEAIHTSTT
-356 SGSVGNRVSDA
+356 GSVGNRVADA
-367 IINRSTT
+367 IVGRSTT

-384 KDLLTNYDADFSPS
+384 KDLLTNYDTEFTPS

-421 NSHSHFMQVGV
+421 NSHSHFLQVGV
-432 SELKT
+432 SELSS
-437 LMSAVMDGTASSTE
+437 LMSAVMSGTATSTE

-472 TITDNESNLNSMNY
+472 TITDNESNLNAMNY
-486 TLTNNGSSNY
+486 TLSNNGSSNY
-496 IVDNINPSDTEFIIY
+496 VVDNINPSNTEFIIY

-591 SYTQS
+591 SYTQA
-596 NIDITSATGALQV
+596 NIDITGVTSALQV

-626 KVYLNSQGGTEHT
+626 KVYLNSQGGSEHT

-651 MPSDQG
+651 MPADQG

-663 SSSDAPFKAKSHYAG
+663 SSTDTPFKAKSHYATSG
-678 DDNVSED
+678 DDSISDD